1 VLLYHRIRA
10 ERDPLFAE
18 EPDAAKFAEQL
29 EWVSRYFTV
38 LPLTDAICLLRNGKL
53 PARAL
58 AITFDDGYAD
68 NATVAWPLLR
78 RHGLPAT
85 IFVATGFLDGG
96 RMWNDAIIEAIR
108 RVPQGVLDV
117 DAIGLGTH
125 VIDDDASRRGAI
137 RALLGQLKYL
147 PAAQRRERVDELVR
161 IAGVEL
167 PNDLMLSR
175 DALRRLALDGMEVGA
190 HTINHPILAG
200 LDDDAV
206 RREIAGSRDELESLL
221 RQPVRLFAYPNGKP
235 NRDYSAAT
243 VSLVRSIGFK
253 AAVSTSWGAARMGD
267 DVFQIPRFT
276 PWDRSELKFGIRM
289 ALNLRRHV
297 ERADDGRSPRRSA

>member
-206 RREIAGSRDELESLL
+206 RREMAGSRDELECLL